1 MKFNSDLMKRLSVC
15 FSPSGR
21 ENKIREVISSEIK
34 EFVDEIRVDALG
46 NLIAHKK
53 GNGKKLM
60 FTAHM
65 DQIGMIITF
74 IDDKGYLRFSE
85 VGGTEP
91 NIYLGQRVVFENG
104 IEGVI
109 NSEELKGDE
118 KLKVNKLY
126 IDIGVLSKEEAEEKV
141 EIGDMCVFKSEY
153 YENDNFVVCKGVDDR
168 IGCYLLIETIKR
180 QPKSDY
186 DIFYVFTVQEEVGA
200 RGGKTSAYGINPD
213 LAISVDVTASGDT
226 PNGHKMA
233 VELGKGTAIKIKDR
247 SVPTH
252 HGIKEMLTDL
262 AKKNNIEYQFEV
274 LEFGGTDSG
283 AIHMTRSGVPSG
295 GISIPARYV
304 HTGNEMFNKKDV
316 IETLKLIIAVV
327 ESKE

>member
-1 MKFNSDLMKRLSVC
+1 MKFNSDLMKKLSDC

-21 ENKIREVISSEIK
+21 ENKVREIISSEIK
-34 EFVDEIRVDALG
+34 EFVDEIIVDALG

-60 FTAHM
+60 FAAHM

-91 NIYLGQRVVFENG
+91 NIYLGQRVVFESG
-104 IEGVI
+104 VEGVI
-109 NSEELKGDE
+109 NSEELKDDE
-118 KLKVNKLY
+118 KLKLNKLY

-141 EIGDMCVFKSEY
+141 QIGDMCVFKSEY
-153 YENDNFVVCKGVDDR
+153 YENDNFVVCKAVDDR
-168 IGCYLLIETIKR
+168 IGCYILVEAIKK
-180 QPKSDY
+180 QVKSDY
-186 DIFYVFTVQEEVGA
+186 DIFYVFTVQEEVGL

-226 PNGHKMA
+226 PNGYKMA
-233 VELGKGTAIKIKDR
+233 VKLGKGTAIKIKDR
-247 SVPTH
+247 SVLAHPK
-252 HGIKEMLTDL
+252 IKEMLTSL
-262 AKKNNIEYQFEV
+262 AQKNKIEYQLEV

-283 AIHMTRSGVPSG
+283 AIHLTRSGVPSG
-295 GISIPARYV
+295 GISIPSRYV

-316 IETLKLIIAVV
+316 MESLKLIIAVI
-327 ESKE
+327 ESK